1 MFKIIAIRVLPGCA
15 EYIRKCLG
23 VNQYYYLCND
33 YSVSENGSVI
43 TRRSENIAPLADDFF
58 ALSETHSMGVGLNFS
73 AIVGMNGDGKSLLVE
88 LIIRLLNNDSI
99 SLGIRRKEHK

>member
-1 MFKIIAIRVLPGCA
+1 MPISKSSSMFKIIAVRVLPGCA

-33 YSVSENGSVI
+33 YSASENGRVI
-43 TRRSENIAPLADDFF
+43 TRRSGNIVPWADDFF

-73 AIVGMNGDGKSLLVE
+73 AVVGMNGDGTSLIVE
-88 LIIRLLNNDSI
+88 QCFN
-99 SLGIRRKEHK
+99 

>member
-1 MFKIIAIRVLPGCA
+1 MFKIIAVRVLPGCA

-33 YSVSENGSVI
+33 YSASENGRVI
-43 TRRSENIAPLADDFF
+43 TSLSVNIVPWADDFF

-73 AIVGMNGDGKSLLVE
+73 AVVGMNGDGKSLIVE
-88 LIIRLLNNDSI
+88 QCFN
-99 SLGIRRKEHK
+99 

>member
-1 MFKIIAIRVLPGCA
+1 MFKIIAVRVLPGCA

-33 YSVSENGSVI
+33 YSASENGRVI
-43 TRRSENIAPLADDFF
+43 TRRSGNIVLWADDFF

-73 AIVGMNGDGKSLLVE
+73 AVVGMNGDGKSLIVE
-88 LIIRLLNNDSI
+88 QCFN
-99 SLGIRRKEHK
+99 

>member
-23 VNQYYYLCND
+23 VSQYYYLRND
-33 YSVSENGSVI
+33 YSVSEDGRVI
-43 TRRSENIAPLADDFF
+43 MRRSGNRVSLVDDFF

-73 AIVGMNGDGKSLLVE
+73 AIVGMNGDGKSSLVE